1 MPTYDYECQACGNRL
16 EVTQRITEAALVD
29 CPACHAPKLQRII
42 SATAF
47 MLKGGGWYK
56 DGYSS
61 GSGKPRT
68 ENDRIDR
75 LSKALDDD
83 KKKTAAEG
91 ASASDTASPSSPTGG
106 SSDSSA
112 STSTASSGSS
122 SSGSSSA

>member
-61 GSGKPRT
+61 GPGKPRT

-75 LSKALDDD
+75 LSKAIDDD
-83 KKKTAAEG
+83 KKKTAAESAG
-91 ASASDTASPSSPTGG
+91 ASDTASSPSTGG

-112 STSTASSGSS
+112 VTSTATSGSS

>member
-42 SATAF
+42 SAAAF

-56 DGYSS
+56 DGYSTS
-61 GSGKPRT
+61 GPGKPRT

-75 LSKALDDD
+75 LSKAIDDD
-83 KKKTAAEG
+83 KKKTAAESAG
-91 ASASDTASPSSPTGG
+91 ASDTSSSTSGAS
-106 SSDSSA
+106 DASA

-122 SSGSSSA
+122 SSGGSSA